1 MTIADHLQRVYEA
14 IQAAASRGGR
24 GEPVALVAVTKTV
37 PPDRIREAIAAG
49 ATIIGENR
57 VQEAMLK
64 RDEVGEGVAWHL
76 IGRLQRN
83 KARHAVRL
91 FDLVHSV
98 DSLPLAEALEAAAL
112 KADKV
117 QEVLVEVKISPE
129 ETKAGVLPDDLPG
142 FVESLA
148 TMPHLRVKGLMGI
161 APLLDTPE
169 RSRPYFRRLRA
180 LYDEARGRRSGAG
193 MTHLSMGMSSDFE
206 VAVEEGSTMVR
217 VGTAI
222 FGSRA

>member
-1 MTIADHLQRVYEA
+1 M
-14 IQAAASRGGR
+14 
-24 GEPVALVAVTKTV
+24 
-37 PPDRIREAIAAG
+37 
-49 ATIIGENR
+49 
-57 VQEAMLK
+57 K
-64 RDEVGEGVAWHL
+64 RDEVGDGVAWHL
-76 IGRLQRN
+76 VGRLQRN

-98 DSLPLAEALEAAAL
+98 DSLPLAEALEVAAA
-112 KADKV
+112 KADKI

-142 FVESLA
+142 FADSLA
-148 TMPHLRVKGLMGI
+148 SMPHLRVKGLMGI

-180 LYDEARGRRSGAG
+180 LYDEARGLRSGAG

-206 VAVEEGSTMVR
+206 VAVEEGATMVR